1 MTPQQIW
8 AIVDSFSIETAMLFL
23 LTAGFFLT
31 HRTAKIFNI
40 AGPDYATL
48 GAYLIW
54 SFFALLGWN
63 IWLATAIA
71 IIAVGFFVVLLDRVT
86 YRYLRGAT
94 LPLLLCSIGMSLVF
108 RYGIFMAW
116 GGRLKKLTF
125 SLPNVEIS
133 PDVVVSGSLLL
144 ALVFV
149 GIIFLLMYY
158 LLNHTRLG
166 ATVRA
171 VADNPAL
178 AESFGIDTERTL
190 KFVWFLAGASATLGG
205 LILILYYPLTYHMG
219 HDWILLV
226 LAVSILAGEKLS
238 FANLLGATAII
249 VAGMNLSLFFVP
261 QYYRTGIG
269 FIILVLVIVI
279 RRVIKR

>member
-1 MTPQQIW
+1 
-8 AIVDSFSIETAMLFL
+8 MLFL

-40 AGPDYATL
+40 AGPDFATL
-48 GAYLIW
+48 GGYLIW

-71 IIAVGFFVVLLDRVT
+71 IIAVGLFVVLLDRVT

-94 LPLLLCSIGMSLVF
+94 LSLLLCSIGVSLVF

-116 GGRLKKLTF
+116 GGRLKKLAIN
-125 SLPNVEIS
+125 LPNVEIS

-144 ALVFV
+144 ALAFV
-149 GIIFLLMYY
+149 GIILLVMYY

-166 ATVRA
+166 VTIRA
-171 VADNPAL
+171 VADSQAL

-190 KFVWFLAGASATLGG
+190 KFVWFLAGASATMGG
-205 LILILYYPLTYHMG
+205 LILILYLPLTYSMG
-219 HDWILLV
+219 HEWILLV
-226 LAVSILAGEKLS
+226 LAVSILAGEKIS
-238 FANLLGATAII
+238 FANLLGATAI
-249 VAGMNLSLFFVP
+249 VVGGMELSLFFVP
-261 QYYRTGIG
+261 QAYRTGVG
-269 FIILVLVIVI
+269 FVILVIVI
-279 RRVIKR
+279 VTRRLIKR

>member
-1 MTPQQIW
+1 
-8 AIVDSFSIETAMLFL
+8 MLFL

-40 AGPDYATL
+40 AGPDFSTL

-54 SFFALLGWN
+54 SFFAVLGWN
-63 IWLATAIA
+63 IWGATVAA
-71 IIAVGFFVVLLDRVT
+71 IISVGLFVILLDRVS

-94 LPLLLCSIGMSLVF
+94 LSLLLCSIGMSLVF

-133 PDVVVSGSLLL
+133 GIVISGSLLL
-144 ALVFV
+144 ALTFV
-149 GIIFLLMYY
+149 AIVFLLMYY

-171 VADNPAL
+171 VSDNPTL

-190 KFVWFLAGASATLGG
+190 RFVWFITGAIAPLGG
-205 LILILYYPLTYHMG
+205 LILILYLPLTYHMG

-226 LAVSILAGEKLS
+226 LAVSILSGEKLS
-238 FANLLGATAII
+238 FANLLGATVLV
-249 VAGMNLSLFFVP
+249 VAGMELSLFFVP
-261 QYYRTGIG
+261 QAYRTGIG

-279 RRVIKR
+279 RRLIKK

>member
-1 MTPQQIW
+1 
-8 AIVDSFSIETAMLFL
+8 MLFL

-40 AGPDYATL
+40 AGPDFATL

-71 IIAVGFFVVLLDRVT
+71 IIAVGLFVVLLDRVT

-94 LPLLLCSIGMSLVF
+94 LSLLLCSIGVSLVF

-125 SLPNVEIS
+125 NIPNVEIS

-144 ALVFV
+144 ALAFV
-149 GIIFLLMYY
+149 GIILLVMYY

-166 ATVRA
+166 VTIRA
-171 VADNPAL
+171 VADSQAL

-190 KFVWFLAGASATLGG
+190 KFVWFLAGASATMGG
-205 LILILYYPLTYHMG
+205 LILILYLPLTYSMG
-219 HDWILLV
+219 HEWILLV
-226 LAVSILAGEKLS
+226 LAVSILAGEKIS

-249 VAGMNLSLFFVP
+249 VAGMELSLFFVP
-261 QYYRTGIG
+261 QAYRTGIG

-279 RRVIKR
+279 RRLIKR